1 MHHAKPEQISAGGAA
16 APSKRHWLTLPTLC
30 AAVLI
35 AQIDTSVVNLATRPI
50 GDYFNAPVD
59 ALQWVV
65 DSYNLV
71 YAALLLSGGLLADL
85 IGRRRVFMAGA
96 AVFTLA
102 SLVCGLAPSIG
113 VLIAGRALAG
123 LGAALLLP
131 SSLAIV
137 RVAWPD
143 PAERGRALG
152 VWTGCNGLGLAI
164 GPTLGGA
171 LIHGFGWRS
180 IFLIVVPLGLAAFVA
195 AIRAVPESSDPK
207 GRDFDVL
214 AQICG
219 ALALGGF
226 AVAAIESHRATLAAA
241 FALAV
246 AAVAFV
252 FFFKIEQKRGA
263 AALVPLNI
271 FAIAEFRG
279 AATATMGM
287 TFGMYGMMFLLPLFW
302 LSAGTLSA
310 TNAGLALTP
319 SAIAYVATSP
329 FSAA

>member
-1 MHHAKPEQISAGGAA
+1 MDYAKPEQFLH
-16 APSKRHWLTLPTLC
+16 PKDQPKRHGLALPTLC
-30 AAVLI
+30 AAVLV
-35 AQIDTSVVNLATRPI
+35 AQIDTSVVNLGARPI
-50 GDYFNAPVD
+50 GAAFNAPVE

-102 SLVCGLAPSIG
+102 SLLCGLAPSIG

-164 GPTLGGA
+164 G
-171 LIHGFGWRS
+171 
-180 IFLIVVPLGLAAFVA
+180 
-195 AIRAVPESSDPK
+195 
-207 GRDFDVL
+207 
-214 AQICG
+214 
-219 ALALGGF
+219 
-226 AVAAIESHRATLAAA
+226 
-241 FALAV
+241 
-246 AAVAFV
+246 
-252 FFFKIEQKRGA
+252 
-263 AALVPLNI
+263 
-271 FAIAEFRG
+271 
-279 AATATMGM
+279 
-287 TFGMYGMMFLLPLFW
+287 
-302 LSAGTLSA
+302 
-310 TNAGLALTP
+310 
-319 SAIAYVATSP
+319 
-329 FSAA
+329 